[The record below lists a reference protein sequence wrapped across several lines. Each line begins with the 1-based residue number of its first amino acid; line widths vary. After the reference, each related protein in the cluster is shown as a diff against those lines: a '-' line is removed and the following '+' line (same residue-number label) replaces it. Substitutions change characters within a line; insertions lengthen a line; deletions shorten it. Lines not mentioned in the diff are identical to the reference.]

1 MGVSK
6 EAMLDAFGRFKQLQD
21 EANDEKFVAKEAG
34 KSLISDDDLAKLRS
48 LDTSGYVTTAQMQ
61 TAVSALASIFGGT
74 LPDSGDSGVDTGG
87 GSSGG
92 DTIYVTDP
100 DEEISDE
107 ELQNLFH

>member
-21 EANDEKFVAKEAG
+21 GYNADTFVAKEAG
-34 KSLISDDDLAKLRS
+34 KSLISDADLLKLQS
-48 LDTSGYVTTAQMQ
+48 IDTSGYVTTAQMQ
-61 TAVSALASIFGGT
+61 AAISALHSIFGGASSVI
-74 LPDSGDSGVDTGG
+74 DIGGETG
-87 GSSGG
+87 S

-100 DEEISDE
+100 DEVITDD